1 MKQSFQVD
9 NEQPFVFYVQI
20 KQADTGIVEFVGAV
34 PGSLSSGLPQQP
46 NLIWIPETEGLFF
59 IETFV
64 WDTDDV
70 ALTSTGPITIVSV
83 ESA

>member
-70 ALTSTGPITIVSV
+70 ALTSTGPITIVNV